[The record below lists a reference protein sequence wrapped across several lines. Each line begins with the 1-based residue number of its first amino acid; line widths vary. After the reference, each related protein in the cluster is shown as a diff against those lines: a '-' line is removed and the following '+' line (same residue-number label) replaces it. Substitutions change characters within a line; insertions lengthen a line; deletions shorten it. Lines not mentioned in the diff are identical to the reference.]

1 MAKTLAILKHEI
13 ITLVSRFSFW
23 FGAIGIPLIAFL
35 IYSIAGGISQGSGG
49 SQALT
54 GILAEVLSEQQVQLP
69 SGYVD
74 PGGLLDELPPFLQQ
88 SNLIPFPD
96 EDAALAALE
105 AGEIGTYFLISPD
118 YLQTGEITAVSQS
131 FSPNTLD
138 APGVLESALAYNL
151 LQGDVSRFER
161 FQVPMDI
168 QETSLATEP
177 VRDQD
182 NALTFF
188 LPYGVTLLFY
198 IMIMGSA
205 TLLLNSVSKE
215 KENRVIET
223 LMVSVTPQQ
232 LLTGKMIGLGLI
244 GLFQVVIWGGTAFV
258 LLRLSGNTFNLPPEF
273 QLPPEILVWGL
284 VYFVLGFMFFA
295 SLMAGLG
302 ALVPNMREASQ
313 ASFVIVLPMIIPLF
327 LISILIEDP
336 NGTLAV
342 VLSLVPMTSP
352 VTMMLRLAAVSV
364 PTWQLFASV
373 ALLIVAVFLAI
384 RAAAG
389 MFRAQTLLSG
399 QEFKLKTFF
408 LALAGRA

>member
-1 MAKTLAILKHEI
+1 MAKTLEIFKHEI

-35 IYSIAGGISQGSGG
+35 IYSIAGGISQSSGG
-49 SQALT
+49 SEMLS
-54 GILAEVLSEQQVQLP
+54 GVLSEVMSQPEVQLP
-69 SGYVD
+69 NGYVD
-74 PGGLLDELPPFLQQ
+74 TGGLLHDLPAFMQEAD
-88 SNLIPFPD
+88 LIPYPD
-96 EDAALAALE
+96 EAAALAALE
-105 AGEIGTYFLISPD
+105 AGEIDTYFVISPD
-118 YLQTGEITAVSQS
+118 YVASGEITSVSEN
-131 FSPNTLD
+131 FSINSVDSPDLI
-138 APGVLESALAYNL
+138 ESALAYNL
-151 LQGDVSRFER
+151 LSADMGRFER
-161 FQVPMDI
+161 YQAPVNI

-188 LPYGVTLLFY
+188 LPYGVTILFY

-215 KENRVIET
+215 KENRVIEM
-223 LMVSVTPQQ
+223 LMVSVTPRQ
-232 LLTGKMIGLGLI
+232 LLTGKMLGLGLI

-258 LLRLSGNTFNLPPEF
+258 LLRLSGNTFSLPPEF
-273 QLPPEILVWGL
+273 QLPTGILLWGL
-284 VYFVLGFMFFA
+284 VYFILGFMFYA
-295 SLMAGLG
+295 CLMAGLG
-302 ALVPNMREASQ
+302 ALVPNIREASQ
-313 ASFVIVLPMIIPLF
+313 ASFVIVLPMMVPLF

-352 VTMMLRLAAVSV
+352 VTMMLRLAAVTV
-364 PTWQLFASV
+364 PTWQLIASV
-373 ALLIVAVFLAI
+373 VILIVAVFLAI